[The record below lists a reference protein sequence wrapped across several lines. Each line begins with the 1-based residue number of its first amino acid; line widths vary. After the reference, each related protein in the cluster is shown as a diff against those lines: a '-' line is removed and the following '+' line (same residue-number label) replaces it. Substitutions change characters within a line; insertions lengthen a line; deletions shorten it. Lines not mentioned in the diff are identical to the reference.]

1 MTENTDRIER
11 QIQLKAPRSRVWQA
25 LIQPKAF
32 GEWFGVA
39 LEGDA
44 FVQEKL
50 AKGHIT
56 IPGYEHL
63 KFEFLVACI
72 EPERRFGFRWHPYAV
87 DPDKDYDDEPTTL
100 VMFELEDSSGG
111 TLLRVV
117 ESGFDAIPIE
127 RRAEAFRMN
136 SHGWEEQMGNIQR
149 YVATH

>member
-1 MTENTDRIER
+1 MTENTDRVER
-11 QIQLKAPRSRVWQA
+11 QIQLTAPRSRVWQA
-25 LIQPKAF
+25 LIEPKAF

-39 LEGDA
+39 LQGEA
-44 FVQEKL
+44 FVEGEP
-50 AKGHIT
+50 ARGRIT

-87 DPDKDYDDEPTTL
+87 DPEKNYDDEPTTL
-100 VMFELEDSSGG
+100 VMFELEDSPGG

-117 ESGFDAIPIE
+117 ESGFDAIPVE

-149 YVATH
+149 HVATH